1 MYIFLSYVK
10 DAMYMYVK
18 KVLILV
24 FIALVEISNI
34 DNYVCSRFFLSSI
47 LIWDKSFFFM
57 SMNLYLSYFAQSWTV
72 MSVL

>member
-34 DNYVCSRFFLSSI
+34 DNYVCSRFF
-47 LIWDKSFFFM
+47 
-57 SMNLYLSYFAQSWTV
+57 
-72 MSVL
+72 SVFSLDMR